1 MNSKISTEAPLETD
15 VLVVGGGPV
24 GMFAAVRLSQ
34 LGQSC
39 IIVEQNKHTSIH
51 PKMEYT
57 SHRTMEI
64 YRRTG
69 LIDQIRSK
77 AVPENY
83 GFTEVF
89 ATGIGGPNMPVARI
103 VCNMLYL
110 RAGVVVL

>member
-1 MNSKISTEAPLETD
+1 MALQFKSETLLETD

-39 IIVEQNKHTSIH
+39 TIVEQNSYTTIH

-64 YRRTG
+64 YRRIG
-69 LIDQIRSK
+69 LIDHVKSK
-77 AVPENY
+77 AVRETY
-83 GFTEVF
+83 GFAELF
-89 ATGIGGPNMPVARI
+89 ATGIGGRNQ
-103 VCNMLYL
+103 
-110 RAGVVVL
+110 GT